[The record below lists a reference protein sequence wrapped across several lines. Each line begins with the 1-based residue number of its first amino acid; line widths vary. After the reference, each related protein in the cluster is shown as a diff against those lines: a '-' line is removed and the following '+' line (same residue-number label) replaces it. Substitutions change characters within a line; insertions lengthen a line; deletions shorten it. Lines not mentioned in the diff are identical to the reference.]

1 MSHVFYER
9 FPLNALLLTVRL
21 LLFRSSYDV
30 HLLSLLIC
38 FPAKRSYML
47 YMSCTHLPLHIY
59 NILLCTRSL
68 ASSLFLAEGSDS
80 DWIDFDD
87 VTFKIPNF
95 VSPN

>member
-47 YMSCTHLPLHIY
+47 YMSYAQLPPHIYIIYDCARDHLHIAFSAPIRFT
-59 NILLCTRSL
+59 N
-68 ASSLFLAEGSDS
+68 
-80 DWIDFDD
+80 
-87 VTFKIPNF
+87 
-95 VSPN
+95 